1 MKLEK
6 LQFVV
11 EDRVGII
18 TMNYMKN
25 LNAIDDQMADEL
37 MYVVDTC
44 ENDPNVKVVV
54 LKGMPKAF
62 SAGGDIGYFYNLIQ
76 QGGEVNMDSL
86 ISKVGNVTDG
96 LKRMSKL
103 VISSVS
109 GAAAGAGVSLAFSG
123 DFVVC
128 ADNAKFI
135 MAFVNLGLVPDTGG
149 TYLFV
154 KSLGIQKAMELCVT
168 GRPMKAQEAKDA
180 GMVYDVVPA
189 EELDDTV
196 MKLAKKFASGPL
208 LSYKNIKKQIYQA
221 GLADYKKYLDECEIP
236 TQREC
241 AASSIMFG
249 DWHGEFA
256 ADEIIDGMLEK
267 GIKDIDAIAVSAGMA
282 DQGVGKLIKD
292 HRVKSLITTHIGL
305 NPIAKDQMFAGELA
319 IEFSPQGTFAERIR
333 CGGAGLGGCLTP
345 TGLGTEVE
353 EGKQKLTIDG
363 KEYLLEL
370 PLRADVA
377 LIKATKADT
386 AGNIS
391 FRMNSRATNSTMAMA
406 ADTVIVEVEEI
417 VEVGELGPEEIDVP
431 APVIDMIYER
441 TGEKR
446 PMCPMWQRAKAKAEG
461 GQ

>member
-1 MKLEK
+1 MEAKAFAVGLRVEHPQELINLSQYGQAHPDFLPPAAYKLTAQTAENRG
-6 LQFVV
+6 VYCP
-11 EDRVGII
+11 GG
-18 TMNYMKN
+18 
-25 LNAIDDQMADEL
+25 
-37 MYVVDTC
+37 YVVNASS
-44 ENDPNVKVVV
+44 EPGRLAVN
-54 LKGMPKAF
+54 GMSYSKRDGRNANSAIIVSVTPADYGANGPLSGVTFQRRLEEKAF
-62 SAGGDIGYFYNLIQ
+62 HLAN
-76 QGGEVNMDSL
+76 
-86 ISKVGNVTDG
+86 
-96 LKRMSKL
+96 
-103 VISSVS
+103 
-109 GAAAGAGVSLAFSG
+109 GA
-123 DFVVC
+123 
-128 ADNAKFI
+128 I
-135 MAFVNLGLVPDTGG
+135 
-149 TYLFV
+149 
-154 KSLGIQKAMELCVT
+154 
-168 GRPMKAQEAKDA
+168 PM
-180 GMVYDVVPA
+180 
-189 EELDDTV
+189 
-196 MKLAKKFASGPL
+196 
-208 LSYKNIKKQIYQA
+208 
-221 GLADYKKYLDECEIP
+221 
-236 TQREC
+236 QRY
-241 AASSIMFG
+241 
-249 DWHGEFA
+249 GEFA

-446 PMCPMWQRAKAKAEG
+446 PMCPMWQRAKAKAKG

>member
-1 MKLEK
+1 MKS
-6 LQFVV
+6 
-11 EDRVGII
+11 
-18 TMNYMKN
+18 
-25 LNAIDDQMADEL
+25 
-37 MYVVDTC
+37 
-44 ENDPNVKVVV
+44 KVVTREEA
-54 LKGMPKAF
+54 L
-62 SAGGDIGYFYNLIQ
+62 SRIH
-76 QGGEVNMDSL
+76 
-86 ISKVGNVTDG
+86 DG
-96 LKRMSKL
+96 Q
-103 VISSVS
+103 
-109 GAAAGAGVSLAFSG
+109 
-123 DFVVC
+123 
-128 ADNAKFI
+128 
-135 MAFVNLGLVPDTGG
+135 T
-149 TYLFV
+149 
-154 KSLGIQKAMELCVT
+154 
-168 GRPMKAQEAKDA
+168 
-180 GMVYDVVPA
+180 
-189 EELDDTV
+189 
-196 MKLAKKFASGPL
+196 
-208 LSYKNIKKQIYQA
+208 
-221 GLADYKKYLDECEIP
+221 
-236 TQREC
+236 
-241 AASSIMFG
+241 IMFG

-446 PMCPMWQRAKAKAEG
+446 PMCPMWQRAKAKAKEVSDMAGLTGRKLIASRCAKFFKDGDFVNLGIGVPLMCVNYLPEGVDLWLEAEIGTVGSGPTPSWDKVDIDVIDAG
-461 GQ
+461 GQPASVIKGGSVYDHEMSFAFIRGGHIDAAVLGTLQVDQEGNIANWTIPGKMVPGMGGAMDLCAGVKKIIVATDHCEKSGKSKILKKCTLPLTGVHCVTDIVTERCYFEVTKDGLVLRELAEGYSVEDILACTEADVIVPDEIGVMS

>member
-1 MKLEK
+1 MKS
-6 LQFVV
+6 
-11 EDRVGII
+11 
-18 TMNYMKN
+18 
-25 LNAIDDQMADEL
+25 
-37 MYVVDTC
+37 
-44 ENDPNVKVVV
+44 KVVTREEA
-54 LKGMPKAF
+54 L
-62 SAGGDIGYFYNLIQ
+62 SRIH
-76 QGGEVNMDSL
+76 
-86 ISKVGNVTDG
+86 DG
-96 LKRMSKL
+96 Q
-103 VISSVS
+103 
-109 GAAAGAGVSLAFSG
+109 
-123 DFVVC
+123 
-128 ADNAKFI
+128 
-135 MAFVNLGLVPDTGG
+135 T
-149 TYLFV
+149 
-154 KSLGIQKAMELCVT
+154 
-168 GRPMKAQEAKDA
+168 
-180 GMVYDVVPA
+180 
-189 EELDDTV
+189 
-196 MKLAKKFASGPL
+196 
-208 LSYKNIKKQIYQA
+208 
-221 GLADYKKYLDECEIP
+221 
-236 TQREC
+236 
-241 AASSIMFG
+241 IMFG

-417 VEVGELGPEEIDVP
+417 VEAQWRDLGMPETLWHCHVKEFGPLIVSIDTEGRNLFEENKVIFNERKDKAIEEICKHVGF
-431 APVIDMIYER
+431 I
-441 TGEKR
+441 K
-446 PMCPMWQRAKAKAEG
+446 
-461 GQ
+461 